1 VHAELRKFYFEVHYF
16 TASHVVLSV
25 NSVRARTPFSIEE
38 LPELVQ
44 SAASCFK
51 CCSSRESLSSR
62 GDKWGGFEQTRH
74 WRFAPT
80 FFYFHEDVV
89 RGAATKKKVSIDNKK
104 RVFVM
109 TKKQRGSF
117 KKIVRKLRFLC
128 DYENITDFF
137 LRRVFSLEM
146 LETSPVNVI

>member
-1 VHAELRKFYFEVHYF
+1 MGRFRANAALEIRTDIFL
-16 TASHVVLSV
+16 LS
-25 NSVRARTPFSIEE
+25 RR
-38 LPELVQ
+38 
-44 SAASCFK
+44 C
-51 CCSSRESLSSR
+51 RER
-62 GDKWGGFEQTRH
+62 CRH
-74 WRFAPT
+74 
-80 FFYFHEDVV
+80 
-89 RGAATKKKVSIDNKK
+89 KKKVSIDNKK

-137 LRRVFSLEM
+137 LRRVFSLKM